1 MDLASTLPPDRV
13 AALRERIR
21 AVFAHVPMPER
32 EAIAKHRCCEC
43 EALRATF
50 AGRHWT
56 AFDAA
61 LLEANYDQLPLL
73 SPEGLAFYLPAYLL
87 HALASLAAPDNV
99 TDYTVWH
106 LAPTNDEIDPG
117 YYRARLRV
125 LTPEQFAVLADFLEL
140 VGGDARLRDAYEDL
154 EAGRARLHHY
164 WQTRWQ

>member
-1 MDLASTLPPDRV
+1 MDLASPVPPDRV
-13 AALRERIR
+13 AVLGERIR
-21 AVFAHVPMPER
+21 AAFADVPMPER
-32 EAIAKHRCCEC
+32 KAIAQHECCEC

-50 AGRHWT
+50 AGRHWST
-56 AFDAA
+56 FDAA

-87 HALASLAAPDNV
+87 HALASLTEPDNV

-106 LAPTNDEIDPG
+106 LAPTNDEIDPA

-140 VGGDARLRDAYEDL
+140 VAGDERLREAHEDL
-154 EAGRARLHHY
+154 EAGQVRLHHY
-164 WQTRWQ
+164 WQTRCQ